1 MAVYIAEDLPDD
13 SDTQYITPEQPQ
25 SAPTLQPG
33 GDLLARSLQQLQEG
47 LDSGTVMTQ
56 FEVRAVTRKIKFQ
69 NLSDLFE
76 KNRKIYNGVYGE
88 I

>member
-1 MAVYIAEDLPDD
+1 
-13 SDTQYITPEQPQ
+13 
-25 SAPTLQPG
+25 
-33 GDLLARSLQQLQEG
+33 
-47 LDSGTVMTQ
+47 MTQ